1 MTTIRTSLARL
12 AVLAV
17 LAAPL
22 PAWSDQTTDLATMQQ
37 FIEVMQGY
45 YGIIDRIYD
54 VASDPDKAAI
64 QQLQK
69 IDEFY
74 KNRGDRAASI
84 EVIQRVVDTAPSA
97 TVRNAAVVMLADA
110 LNETGKASQAIDV
123 LKAAMERNLK
133 AAR

>member
-1 MTTIRTSLARL
+1 MNTTPSALARL
-12 AVLAV
+12 VVLAV

-22 PAWSDQTTDLATMQQ
+22 PAWSDQAADLAAMQQ

-45 YGIIDRIYD
+45 YGIIDQIHD

-84 EVIQRVVDTAPSA
+84 EVIQRVVDTASSA
-97 TVRNAAVVMLADA
+97 AVRNAAVIMLADA
-110 LNETGKASQAIDV
+110 LNETGKTSQAIEA
-123 LKAAMERNLK
+123 LTAAMERNLQP
-133 AAR
+133 AR